1 MGGIAQSEHVLVTAI
16 IDAIMTSVVSGGF
29 PAGEC
34 SAAGLQG
41 ERGHGLEEGDQ
52 QALLGVSTNGKSY
65 QEIETRL

>member
-41 ERGHGLEEGDQ
+41 ERGHGLEGDQ